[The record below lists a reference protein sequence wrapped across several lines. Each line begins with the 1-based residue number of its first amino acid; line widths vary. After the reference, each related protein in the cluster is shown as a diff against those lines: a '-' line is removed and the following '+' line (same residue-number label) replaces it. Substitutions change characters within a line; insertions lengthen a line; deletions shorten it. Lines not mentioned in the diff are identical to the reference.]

1 MTDIEA
7 RLRAQ
12 LRVTRLVA
20 AYVPLGLANWL
31 IRQGARRATL
41 PEGFRRREVSAHG
54 VRCEW
59 VIPASAADDRAI
71 LYIHGGGFVFGLS
84 AQHVRM
90 VAVLASLTQSPALLV
105 DYRLAPR
112 YPWPAALEDCQTAFR
127 WLLAQGFSARRIAV
141 AGDSAGGNL
150 AIVLAM
156 AQRDAGEPLPA
167 ALACLSPVGDLSAS
181 EARGRALT
189 DPVLHPRA
197 IRRFNR
203 AYVDGHDP
211 RHPLISPLYGDWHGL
226 PPIVLHA
233 GEDELLRDDAERIA
247 RAAEDAGVEV
257 ELAIYPRMWHVWQLH
272 LELPQARDSLER
284 IAAFLQRHLEDGARS
299 TPA

>member
-12 LRVTRLVA
+12 LKVTRLVA
-20 AYVPLGLANWL
+20 AYVPIGLANWL
-31 IRQGARRATL
+31 IRHGARRAAL

-59 VIPASAADDRAI
+59 VIPASASGDRVI

-84 AQHVRM
+84 AQHLRM
-90 VAVLASLTQSPALLV
+90 VAVLTDLMRSPALLV
-105 DYRLAPR
+105 DYRLAPHH
-112 YPWPAALEDCQTAFR
+112 PWPAALADCQRAFH
-127 WLLAQGFSARRIAV
+127 WLLEEGFSARRIAV

-156 AQRDAGEPLPA
+156 ALRDAGGPLPA
-167 ALACLSPVGDLSAS
+167 ALACLSPVGDLANS
-181 EARGRALT
+181 EALSRVHSDA
-189 DPVLHPRA
+189 VLHPRA
-197 IRRFNR
+197 VRRFNC

-211 RHPLISPLYGDWHGL
+211 RHPLISPLYGEWHGL
-226 PPIVLHA
+226 PPIVVHA
-233 GEDELLRDDAERIA
+233 GEDELLHDDAERMAQAA
-247 RAAEDAGVEV
+247 RDAGTTV

-272 LELPQARDSLER
+272 TELPQARDSLER
-284 IAAFLQRHLEDGARS
+284 IAAFLRRYLEDEARS